1 MSNFERLTKKELVEI
16 IEKKENEILD
26 LKEAL
31 RQLEKCQKYDDLT
44 DEIRAVY
51 MKLEDRGFE
60 DAEAL
65 EIVQTLIY
73 AGNIPDKSRTGYVSY
88 RNYR

>member
-16 IEKKENEILD
+16 IAKKENEILD
-26 LKEAL
+26 LKEEL

-51 MKLEDRGFE
+51 LKLEDRGFE
-60 DAEAL
+60 DVEAL
-65 EIVQTLIY
+65 TIVQTLIY
-73 AGNIPDKSRTGYVSY
+73 AGNIPDRSRPGYV
-88 RNYR
+88 NYRYR